1 MKPPKKFA
9 KWQVLRRKQLNFERP
24 EDTIQ
29 RFNHEPFNLATSYKE
44 SKVKPEKN
52 PRVGK
57 LSPNWEG
64 PFWVTTNLD
73 NRAYQLQ
80 ELDGKAIPRTWNTTH
95 LKFYFS

>member
-44 SKVKPEKN
+44 SKVKPEKI
-52 PRVGK
+52 PKWESLAPIGK
-57 LSPNWEG
+57 VPSGSQLTSITERTNYKNWMVKQSHEHG
-64 PFWVTTNLD
+64 
-73 NRAYQLQ
+73 
-80 ELDGKAIPRTWNTTH
+80 IPPT
-95 LKFYFS
+95 